1 MTIIR
6 KIALAAAPIALMA
19 LGGCATGFRADVARF
34 QAMPAPQGETFAVV
48 AQDPALQGGLE
59 FSQYARLVSAELVQ
73 QGYQPAASPAQASM
87 IVKLDYGVDRGRE
100 KIRSSPG
107 FYGAGYGDP
116 FWGRGG
122 WGGWGGGY
130 GGWGRRGYLMG
141 FHDPFMWGGY
151 GNDVQ
156 SYTVYTSDLDMVIER
171 QGNGQR
177 LFEGSAKAVSST
189 DRLTYLVPNL
199 IEALFTGFPG
209 NSGEAVKITVPPPPK
224 N

>member
-34 QAMPAPQGETFAVV
+34 QAMPAPQGESFAVIP
-48 AQDPALQGGLE
+48 QDPELQGGLE
-59 FSQYARLVSAELVQ
+59 FAQYARLVGDQLAR
-73 QGYQPAASPAQASM
+73 QGYQPAASPAAASM
-87 IVKLDYGVDRGRE
+87 IVKIDYGVDRGRE
-100 KIRSSPG
+100 KIRSTPG
-107 FYGAGYGDP
+107 FYGPGYGDP
-116 FWGRGG
+116 FYWGRAG
-122 WGGWGGGY
+122 WGGFGP
-130 GGWGRRGYLMG
+130 WGRRGYMMG
-141 FHDPFMWGGY
+141 FHDPFMWGGGY

-171 QGNGQR
+171 KGDGQR

-189 DRLTYLVPNL
+189 DKLTYLVPNL